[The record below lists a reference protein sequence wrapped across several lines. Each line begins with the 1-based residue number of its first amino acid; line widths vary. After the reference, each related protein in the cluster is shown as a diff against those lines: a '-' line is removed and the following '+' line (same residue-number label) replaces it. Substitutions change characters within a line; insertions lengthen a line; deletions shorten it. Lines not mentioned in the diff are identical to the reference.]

1 MNFILILISLITGGI
16 AAGSSSPSNPAPNP
30 PSPIPAPNPPSPIPA
45 PNPPKWEDKYNDSDL
60 ISFKTQEYNNQWGL
74 NNIKAAEAYAT
85 LKYNNKPYGGDDVIV
100 AITDTGVYF
109 QNQDLLN
116 KGDSL
121 RHYDVGSGQYQ
132 NNITDDH
139 GTHVA
144 GISSASRNNIGM
156 HGVAFNSKIL
166 SVNSLSAYIYGYY
179 TTYDARHSF
188 NYSALENAKVINA
201 SWGWGSGYDNINQSQ
216 INLMNQHLTKVR
228 EKDSIVVISAG
239 NSSEQNPG
247 PPALYSNKG
256 DAIGYMIAVASID
269 SSNNISNFSNRCGDV
284 KDYCISA
291 PGGSIYSTV
300 GDNYQTYSGTS
311 MAAPHVTGAIA
322 VIRGAWPQLKAPQ
335 ILEIL
340 FDSATK
346 TDSSGNALD
355 KSIYGQGI
363 LNLYKA
369 VQSSGSK
376 LIPSDGNIYKNNGY
390 LVDSTEIISS
400 PIFGDSLDKNL
411 KPQLNNII
419 FQDKYGRDY
428 QAFLDQKISFGFN
441 KSSVINSSENSI
453 FNNIE
458 NKIIPINFSNNS
470 NTELKFNLS
479 NYKNFSA
486 SNFLGSK
493 YAILDKSQDPNL
505 FILNHG
511 FSFSHQPE
519 LFSKKLKIGF
529 TYNYDEISATNNKE
543 FGNNYFT
550 TQSNIASNP
559 FQSFFNSSTKINNN
573 FNSRKFS
580 QFFLKQDI
588 IDKKLTIK
596 LSYQTSFDNNLF
608 NYKNFQNKRENE
620 SIDFNLFLSP
630 SSSSNYLLSAGELS
644 EFNNNILNSKS
655 SGAFSSNNNVKTP
668 YFKISSKHNLT
679 DHISFHSSIAEGFS
693 KIKGNQFGIFRNFS
707 NVRSKSL
714 SFGLSYDKFF
724 NGIMGIGYTE
734 PMRVYK
740 GNVDY
745 DIPIAVNENGDIIR
759 KKGTSSLV
767 PIGKEKNYEIF
778 YSKNLDNYS
787 QIGFNFIVQKDAFN
801 IKSPNNDY
809 LSYINYRSAF

>member
-30 PSPIPAPNPPSPIPA
+30 SPPNPAPA
-45 PNPPKWEDKYNDSDL
+45 PNPPKWEDKYNNSDL

-100 AITDTGVYF
+100 GITDTGVYF
-109 QNQDLLN
+109 QNQDLLS
-116 KGDSL
+116 KGNNL

-132 NNITDDH
+132 NNITGDH

-166 SVNSLSAYIYGYY
+166 SVNSLSAYIYGSY
-179 TTYDARHSF
+179 TTYDARYSF

-201 SWGWGSGYDNINQSQ
+201 SWGWGSGYDNIDQSQ

-228 EKDSIVVISAG
+228 EKDSIVVIAAG
-239 NSSEQNPG
+239 NNSEPNPA

-269 SSNNISNFSNRCGDV
+269 YNSNISYFSNRCGDL

-346 TDSSGNALD
+346 TDSNGNALD
-355 KSIYGQGI
+355 RSIYGQGI

-376 LIPSDGNIYKNNGY
+376 LIPSDSNINKNNGY
-390 LVDSTEIISS
+390 LVNSTEIISS
-400 PIFGDSLDKNL
+400 PIFGDALDKNL
-411 KPQLNNII
+411 KPQLNNVI

-441 KSSVINSSENSI
+441 KSSTINSFENSI

-458 NKIIPINFSNNS
+458 SKIIPINFSNNS

-486 SNFLGSK
+486 PNFFGSK
-493 YAILDKSQDPNL
+493 YAILDKSQDPNSL
-505 FILNHG
+505 ISNNG

-529 TYNYDEISATNNKE
+529 AYNHDEISTINNKE
-543 FGNNYFT
+543 FGNNYFI

-559 FQSFFNSSTKINNN
+559 FQSFFNSTSKTNSN
-573 FNSRKFS
+573 FNYRKFS
-580 QFFLKQDI
+580 QFFLKQNI
-588 IDKKLTIK
+588 IDNKLALKI
-596 LSYQTSFDNNLF
+596 SYQTSFNNNSF
-608 NYKNFQNKRENE
+608 NYKNFQNNKENE
-620 SIDFNLFLSP
+620 IMDFNLFLSP
-630 SSSSNYLLSAGELS
+630 SPSNNYLISIGELS

-679 DHISFHSSIAEGFS
+679 DHISFHNSITEGYS
-693 KIKGNQFGIFRNFS
+693 KINGNQLGIFRNFS
-707 NVRSKSL
+707 NVRSKSV
-714 SFGLSYDKFF
+714 SFGLSYNKLF
-724 NGIMGIGYTE
+724 NGTIGIGYTE

-740 GNVDY
+740 GKVDY
-745 DIPIAVNENGDIIR
+745 DIPIAVIENGDIIR

-767 PIGKEKNYEIF
+767 PLGKEKNYEIF
-778 YSKNLDNYS
+778 YNKNLDNYS
-787 QIGFNFIVQKDAFN
+787 QIGFNFIIQKDAFN
-801 IKSPNNDY
+801 VKSPDNNY
-809 LSYINYRSAF
+809 LSYINYRTAF